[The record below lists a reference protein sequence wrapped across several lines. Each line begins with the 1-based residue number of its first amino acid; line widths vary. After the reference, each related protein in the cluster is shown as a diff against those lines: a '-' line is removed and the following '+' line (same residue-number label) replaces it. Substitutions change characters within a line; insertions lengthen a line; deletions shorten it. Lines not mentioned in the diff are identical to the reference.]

1 MEDKIEFIVTQDGV
15 RSTTSILTELN
26 IKLQNEVNRL
36 KIHRNMLAYALI
48 EYDLE
53 FFLHNSMNELT
64 SGKYLSAK
72 VKNLLRGIY
81 VSEDEVHDMIRL
93 IKLRWDADHYEEK

>member
-1 MEDKIEFIVTQDGV
+1 MEEKIEFIVTQDGV

-53 FFLHNSMNELT
+53 SFLHNSMNELT
-64 SGKYLSAK
+64 SRKYLSAK
-72 VKNLLRGIY
+72 VKNLLRENCITEG
-81 VSEDEVHDMIRL
+81 EVHDMIRT
-93 IKLRWDADHYEEK
+93 IKLKWDADHYEEK